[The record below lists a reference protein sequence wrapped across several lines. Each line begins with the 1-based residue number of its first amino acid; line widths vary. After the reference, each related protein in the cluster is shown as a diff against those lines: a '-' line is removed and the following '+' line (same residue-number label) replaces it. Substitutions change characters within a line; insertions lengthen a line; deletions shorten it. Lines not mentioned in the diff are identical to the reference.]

1 MLNHPLVKTLLN
13 LRGNPKYCVLTEPM
27 WGIPYNLYAPYISVY
42 MLALGLKDSQI
53 GLLISIGL
61 IVQLGSGL
69 LSGPITDK
77 LGRRLT
83 PCIFD
88 FIAWT
93 IPTLIWAIAQ
103 DFRYFLAAAL
113 FNGVWRVT
121 HTSWS
126 CLLVEDAVPDEL
138 MDIYSWVYISGLL
151 AGFFAPIAGLL
162 VDHYSMVPTV
172 RALYIFACLMMT
184 AKFVILY
191 VFSTETK
198 QGEVRM
204 KETRGQNL
212 FSLVTGYGSVIR
224 QVLRTP
230 RTLYTLGI
238 LLSFGIATTIYNTFW
253 GILVTQKLH
262 IPDSSLSLYSTARA
276 LIMLVFFFLAMPRIR
291 EMKFRNPMLVGF
303 GALVMAQMIII
314 SAPEQAYALLLVS
327 PFLEACAY
335 ATVSTQ
341 IDRMVVLTVD
351 AQERARISALLYVVV
366 IAFTTPF
373 GWIAGGLSE
382 INRILPFMLN
392 IGLYLLSGLLTFIA
406 ARNTGKAQESVE
418 VANVS

>member
-83 PCIFD
+83 TCIFD

-162 VDHYSMVPTV
+162 VDHYSLVPTV

-276 LIMLVFFFLAMPRIR
+276 LIMLIFFFLAMPRIR
-291 EMKFRNPMLVGF
+291 EIKFRNPMLVGF
-303 GALVMAQMIII
+303 GALVMAQIIII
-314 SAPEQAYALLLVS
+314 SAPEKAYALLLVS
-327 PFLEACAY
+327 TFLEACAY

-392 IGLYLLSGLLTFIA
+392 IGLYLLSGVLTFLADRNAHKRQEPIEA
-406 ARNTGKAQESVE
+406 ASAS
-418 VANVS
+418 